1 MVFRY
6 DRTKKYYLVSMHLE
20 NKPGALGNLA
30 NVLGIRDINILE
42 GFIGGMSYGQHAVVS
57 FFLESVNRKIDAKW
71 LKSFLENAVY
81 VTDVEVKESVD
92 GILTD
97 TLNFP
102 LTWNSGDRA
111 VLMRTEGL
119 RAMLESIRLSDT
131 SSGEE
136 SIYSQ
141 GFSYG
146 KVAWDNLM
154 TNARPQSREGLRELL
169 GIYSAVGWGRPELVE
184 LDNAKR
190 RAKVRLYDCF
200 ESEGVS
206 TGAPAC
212 NFVRGH
218 LSGAFTA
225 YFGGYVRVMEKRC
238 SSKGDSYCEF
248 EISPSGV

>member
-1 MVFRY
+1 
-6 DRTKKYYLVSMHLE
+6 MHLE

-30 NVLGIRDINILE
+30 NVLGIRGINILE
-42 GFIGGMSYGQHAVVS
+42 GFVGNMTSGQYGVAS
-57 FFLESVNRKIDAKW
+57 FFLESTSKNIDAKW

-92 GILTD
+92 GLVTD

-102 LTWNSGDRA
+102 ITWNNGDRA

-119 RAMLESIRLSDT
+119 RAMLESIKSTDST
-131 SSGEE
+131 SAEE
-136 SIYSQ
+136 AVYGQ

-146 KVAWDNLM
+146 KVAWDGLM
-154 TNARPQSREGLRELL
+154 TNYRPQSREGLREML
-169 GIYSAVGWGRPELVE
+169 GIYCAVGWGKPELIE

-190 RAKVRLYDCF
+190 RAKVRMSDCF

-218 LSGAFTA
+218 LSGALSA
-225 YFGGYVRVMEKRC
+225 YFGGYVRAVEKKC
-238 SSKGDSYCEF
+238 TAKGDHYCEF
-248 EISPSGV
+248 EVSP